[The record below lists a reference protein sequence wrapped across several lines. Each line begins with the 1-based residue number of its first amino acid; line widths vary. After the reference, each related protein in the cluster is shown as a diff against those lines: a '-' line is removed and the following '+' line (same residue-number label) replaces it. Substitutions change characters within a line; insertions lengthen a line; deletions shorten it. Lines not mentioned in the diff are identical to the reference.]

1 MQTTTSYHNAKKVLP
16 PGLLAE
22 VQRHFN
28 GHLWVPAAEPQAGRT
43 RQRVVQLHQAGI
55 GTGEIAEM
63 VGLGQ
68 RRVQQI
74 IRQAKHTEGAHARR

>member
-28 GHLWVPAAEPQAGRT
+28 GHLWVPAAEPQADRT
-43 RQRVVQLHQAGI
+43 RLRVVQLHQAGI
-55 GTGEIAEM
+55 GTSEIAEL
-63 VGLGQ
+63 VQLSQ

-74 IRQAKHTEGAHARR
+74 VRTAKQEASVHAE

>member
-1 MQTTTSYHNAKKVLP
+1 MRTTTSYHNATQVLP

-28 GHLWVPAAEPQAGRT
+28 GHLWVPAAEPQAVRT
-43 RQRVVQLHQAGI
+43 RQRVEQLHQAGV
-55 GTGEIAEM
+55 GTREIAEM
-63 VGLGQ
+63 VQLSQ

-74 IRQAKHTEGAHARR
+74 VRQATNTGSARAS

>member
-1 MQTTTSYHNAKKVLP
+1 MRTTTSYHNAKQVLP

-28 GHLWVPAAEPQAGRT
+28 GHLWVPAAEPQADRT

-55 GTGEIAEM
+55 GTSEIAEM
-63 VGLGQ
+63 VALSQ

-74 IRQAKHTEGAHARR
+74 IRAAKSAGTAHAG

>member
-28 GHLWVPAAEPQAGRT
+28 GHLWVPASEPQAMRM

-55 GTGEIAEM
+55 ATREIAEM
-63 VGLGQ
+63 VQLSQ

-74 IRQAKHTEGAHARR
+74 VRHARNTRSADVR